1 MRYILASASPR
12 RKEIL
17 QSVGLKFEIIVA
29 DADESS
35 ETRDPIALTKEL
47 AAKKGRAVMDRL
59 VDEGKY
65 DGETVIISADT
76 VVVCDGEILGK
87 PKSRADAERM
97 LRMLSGRTHDVVS
110 GIALTCKDRTYTDAT
125 VTRVTFDTLDEEFL
139 AHYLDSD
146 EPYDKAGAYAV
157 QGVAA
162 TVVNKI
168 EGCYF
173 GVVGLSLNCLVNLAK
188 KNNIPFEI

>member
-17 QSVGLKFEIIVA
+17 ESVGLDFEIIVA

-35 ETRDPIALTKEL
+35 KTHDPVELTKEL
-47 AAKKGRAVMDRL
+47 ASLKGRAVMGRL
-59 VDEGKY
+59 VSEGGY
-65 DGETVIISADT
+65 DDQTVIISADT
-76 VVVCDGEILGK
+76 VVVCNGEILGK
-87 PKSRADAERM
+87 PKSRDDAERM
-97 LRMLSGRTHDVVS
+97 LRMLSGRTHEVVS
-110 GIALTCKDRTYTDAT
+110 GVALTYGGKTVTDAS
-125 VTRVTFDTLDEEFL
+125 VTRVTFDTLDEGFL
-139 AHYLDSD
+139 ARYLDSS

-157 QGVAA
+157 QGIAA

-173 GVVGLSLNCLVNLAK
+173 GVVGLSINCLVNLAK

>member
-17 QSVGLKFEIIVA
+17 ESVGLEFEIIVA

-35 ETRDPIALTKEL
+35 KTHDPVELTKEL
-47 AAKKGRAVMDRL
+47 AELKGRAVMDRL
-59 VDEGKY
+59 IQEGDY
-65 DGETVIISADT
+65 DGDTVIISADT

-87 PKSRADAERM
+87 PKSRDDAERM
-97 LRMLSGRTHDVVS
+97 LRMLSGRTHEVVS
-110 GIALTCKDRTYTDAT
+110 GVALTYGARTVTDAS
-125 VTRVTFDTLDEEFL
+125 VTRVTFDAIDETFL
-139 AHYLDSD
+139 NRYLNSK

-173 GVVGLSLNCLVNLAK
+173 GVVGLSINCLINLAK
-188 KNNIPFEI
+188 KNGIPFEI

>member
-17 QSVGLKFEIIVA
+17 ASMGLKFEITVA

-35 ETRDPIALTKEL
+35 DTRDPVALTKEL
-47 AAKKGRAVMDRL
+47 ASKKGRAVKDKL
-59 VDEGKY
+59 SDEGKY
-65 DGETVIISADT
+65 DADTVIISADT

-87 PKSRADAERM
+87 PKDRADAERM
-97 LRMLSGRTHDVVS
+97 LRMLSGRTHNVVS
-110 GIALTCKDRTYTDAT
+110 GVALTKGNETFTDAS
-125 VTRVTFDTLDEEFL
+125 VTHVTFDMLDEEFL
-139 AHYLDSD
+139 SRYIDSD
-146 EPYDKAGAYAV
+146 EPYDKAGAYAI
-157 QGVAA
+157 QGGAA
-162 TVVNKI
+162 AVISKI

-173 GVVGLSLNCLVNLAK
+173 GVVGLPINCLVNLAK

>member
-17 QSVGLKFEIIVA
+17 ESVGLEFEIIVA
-29 DADESS
+29 DTDESS
-35 ETRDPIALTKEL
+35 KTHDPVELTKEL
-47 AAKKGRAVMDRL
+47 AELKGRAVMDRL
-59 VDEGKY
+59 IQEGDY
-65 DGETVIISADT
+65 DGDTVIISADT

-87 PKSRADAERM
+87 PKNRDDAERM
-97 LRMLSGRTHDVVS
+97 LRMLSGRTHEVVS
-110 GIALTCKDRTYTDAT
+110 GVALTYGARTVTDAS
-125 VTRVTFDTLDEEFL
+125 VTRVTFDVVDETFL
-139 AHYLDSD
+139 NRYLDSK

-173 GVVGLSLNCLVNLAK
+173 GVVGLSINCLINLAK
-188 KNNIPFEI
+188 KNGIPFEI